1 MEALMDLSVS
11 PLFFL
16 WLIAVAAFVCAYC
29 AGRRRNQH
37 DQRDF

>member
-1 MEALMDLSVS
+1 MDLSVS

-16 WLIAVAAFVCAYC
+16 WLIAVAAFVCAYR
-29 AGRRRNQH
+29 AGRRRNQN